1 MYINQ
6 IRNGKDFKND
16 NELIST
22 SLEVFNKRNYSTIKI
37 LDSISYPNL
46 YKIYPHKI
54 FCGYIVK
61 ERCAVMNRENLF
73 YMDSHHP
80 VGNGS
85 KIINDLIMKEI
96 EKIELKSN

>member
-1 MYINQ
+1 MNRTIGKLNELGHNVILIYPIPEVGWNLPRVYINQ

-46 YKIYPHKI
+46 YKIYPHK
-54 FCGYIVK
+54 FLWLYCKRKMRSY
-61 ERCAVMNRENLF
+61 EQR
-73 YMDSHHP
+73 
-80 VGNGS
+80 
-85 KIINDLIMKEI
+85 
-96 EKIELKSN
+96 